1 MEDYKLRDLCPTHTE
16 LVTYRNTPK
25 KKKQNQFGKRKK
37 ESVAKFERICVRV
50 YERQVDCIVSSQAT
64 QSNLA
69 LHCNIHHPSHHIA
82 SLQCKGRKSN
92 QVRM

>member
-1 MEDYKLRDLCPTHTE
+1 LEE
-16 LVTYRNTPK
+16 EK
-25 KKKQNQFGKRKK
+25 KKELEIQENL
-37 ESVAKFERICVRV
+37 
-50 YERQVDCIVSSQAT
+50 RQVLWKENLIGLFQVKPRSQTT

-69 LHCNIHHPSHHIA
+69 LHRNIQQPSHHIA